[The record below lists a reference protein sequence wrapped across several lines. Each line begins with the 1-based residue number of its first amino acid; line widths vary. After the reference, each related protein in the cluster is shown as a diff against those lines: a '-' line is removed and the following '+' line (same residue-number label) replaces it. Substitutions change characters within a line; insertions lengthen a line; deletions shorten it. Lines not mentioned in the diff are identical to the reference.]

1 MTKARSRR
9 RLPKGQ
15 AHLASDAVVVGDE
28 RGLLVGW
35 NRAAEVEFG
44 YSSHDALGHPLAE
57 VLAITRDDDSLLALD
72 SAARPDGTTGLV
84 KIRNRDGRE
93 IQATVSVIA
102 REDARLLVV
111 VTRSATSAAAGRRDD
126 AWANALLHR
135 GRDVA
140 YVVDASG
147 TIVFVPEVAN
157 PPLGYD
163 AAALVGRAALEL
175 VHPEDQELARR
186 LFDVTVAD
194 DAPRQLVGLRCLAS
208 DGSWRFV
215 EVAVT
220 NLLDNPVVTG
230 LVVNIRDVTERR
242 AIEDALRAS
251 EALYRSI
258 VETAQEGIWLMDDS
272 GRSLFAND
280 SLSDILGHSLP
291 EIMQMNVFEVIEPQ
305 YQREAH
311 QRLRSRR
318 IAGHEVYEIPF
329 LRGDGDRR
337 WASVSASPLTVKGHY
352 IGSLLMISDTTKRK
366 RTEAELEHRAMYD
379 DLTGLPNRALL
390 RDRLS
395 QAMGRRD
402 TVKSVGVFFI
412 DLDDFKSVNDSYGH
426 AAGDEVLRQ
435 VADRFRAIVRHD
447 DDTLARFA
455 GDEFVIVAPDLE
467 GELEA
472 NALAERIVEALTP
485 PLTVHGRAVQA
496 HASIGVA
503 LSKSP
508 ADVEQMILDADV
520 AMFQAKKRGRGRHV
534 MFDPEIARQSRYHL
548 EDVQELR
555 TGIEQDQLEVFYQPQ
570 VDMTN
575 GSIGSVEALARWRH
589 PSRGLLEP
597 SEFIDLAE
605 VSGLILALG
614 RRVLRV
620 ACQQAA
626 EWADT
631 LAEPPAVA
639 VNVSASQLDDE
650 TFPETVREAL
660 AESGLAPGLLVL
672 EITESA
678 LMSDTDRAL
687 RVLKALRAQGVHL
700 AIDDFGTGYSSLI
713 HLKRLPIEEIK
724 IDREFVGVDQTGDD
738 RSIVRAM
745 VSMAKALALHVVA
758 EGVETTGQAA
768 ALQELGCNVAQ
779 GYLYGRPVDAALM
792 SATLGAA

>member
-1 MTKARSRR
+1 MTKAKGRR
-9 RLPKGQ
+9 RIPRGHT
-15 AHLASDAVVVGDE
+15 HLAPDAVVVGDE
-28 RGLLVGW
+28 RGLVVGW

-44 YSSHDALGHPLAE
+44 YSAQDALGRPLTE
-57 VLAITRDDDSLLALD
+57 LLAISRDVDSLLTGD
-72 SAARPDGTTGLV
+72 SVARPDTSTGV
-84 KIRNRDGRE
+84 VQFRRRDGRE
-93 IQATVSVIA
+93 IEATVSLIG
-102 REDARLLVV
+102 RDEGKRLLVV
-111 VTRSATSAAAGRRDD
+111 TGSAAAVPAGRRDD
-126 AWANALLHR
+126 ECAIALLHR

-140 YVVDASG
+140 YVIDASG
-147 TIVFVPEVAN
+147 TIVFVPDVAN

-163 AAALVGRAALEL
+163 AAALTGRAALEL
-175 VHPEDQELARR
+175 VHPDDQELAQR
-186 LFDVTVAD
+186 LFDMTVAD
-194 DAPRQLVGLRCLAS
+194 DAPRELVGLRCLAS
-208 DGSWRFV
+208 DGSWRIV

-220 NLLDNPVVTG
+220 NLLDNPLVTG

-242 AIEDALRAS
+242 AIEEALRES

-272 GRSLFAND
+272 GRSLFANG
-280 SLSDILGHSLP
+280 SLSEILGHSVP
-291 EIMQMNVFEVIEPQ
+291 EIMEMNVFDVIEPEHQ
-305 YQREAH
+305 KEAH
-311 QRLRSRR
+311 QRLRNRR
-318 IAGHEVYEIPF
+318 ITGHEVYEIPF
-329 LRGDGDRR
+329 VRGDGDRR
-337 WASVSASPLTVKGHY
+337 WASVSASPLTVKGRY
-352 IGSLLMISDTTKRK
+352 IGSLLMISDTTNRK
-366 RTEAELEHRAMYD
+366 RTEAELEYRAMYD

-390 RDRLS
+390 RDRLA

-402 TVKSVGVFFI
+402 SEQFVGVFFI

-435 VADRFRAIVRHD
+435 VADRFRAIVRHE

-472 NALAERIVEALTP
+472 DVLAERIVQALTP
-485 PLTVHGRAVQA
+485 PLVVHGRDVEV

-503 LSKSP
+503 LARSP
-508 ADVEQMILDADV
+508 GDVEQMILDADV

-534 MFDPEIARQSRYHL
+534 MFDPEITRQSRFHL

-570 VDMTN
+570 VNMTN

-589 PSRGLLEP
+589 PRRGLLEP
-597 SEFIDLAE
+597 SEFIELAE

-614 RRVLRV
+614 SRVLHA

-626 EWADT
+626 EWADS
-631 LAEPPAVA
+631 LPEPPTVA
-639 VNVSASQLDDE
+639 VNVSATQLDDE
-650 TFPETVREAL
+650 SFPDTVRDAL
-660 AESGLAPGLLVL
+660 AASALPPDLLML

-687 RVLKALRAQGVHL
+687 RVLNALREQGVHL

-724 IDREFVGVDQTGDD
+724 IDREFVGVDRTGDD

-745 VSMAKALALHVVA
+745 VNMANALALHVVA

-768 ALQELGCNVAQ
+768 ALQELGCTVAQ

-792 SATLGAA
+792 SASLGAA